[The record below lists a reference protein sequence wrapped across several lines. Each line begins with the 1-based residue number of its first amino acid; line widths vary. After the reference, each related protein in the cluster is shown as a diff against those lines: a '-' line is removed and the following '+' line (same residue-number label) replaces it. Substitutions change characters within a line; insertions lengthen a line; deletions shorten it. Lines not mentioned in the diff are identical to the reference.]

1 MALEG
6 TMNCADSIGRLG
18 HKFGLCLALGV
29 GLASSSGWAQTRSMV
44 LPRDPEP
51 RSGQVAGA
59 PDTMAQA
66 LALAVRT
73 DAAGLWKRDDHGKG
87 LTVRTEAVTWRDGA
101 LGCPASDRLYSQATV
116 PGWRIVVGD
125 DKRRAAYHATSA
137 GKWLLCPPD
146 RVQAPLPGDA
156 LR

>member
-1 MALEG
+1 
-6 TMNCADSIGRLG
+6 MNCFDHLGQLGRKLT
-18 HKFGLCLALGV
+18 LCLALGA
-29 GLASSSGWAQTRSMV
+29 GLAGSPGWAQTRSMV

-59 PDTMAQA
+59 PEAMAQA
-66 LALAVRT
+66 VALVVRA

-87 LTVRTEAVTWRDGA
+87 LTLRTEVVTWRDGS
-101 LGCPASDRLYSQATV
+101 LGCPASDRRYSQATV
-116 PGWRIVVGD
+116 PGWRIIVGD
-125 DKRRAAYHATSA
+125 ERRTASYHVTRS

-146 RVQAPLPGDA
+146 RIQAPLPADA